1 MVVQSSRTASVLLS
15 AFLSFG
21 LPSAQAVDLD
31 PTQLEGRYRAVVGLW
46 AAGDPRAIDELV
58 RFESSTISDRD
69 PKTREILHK
78 AEQRVISDLAA
89 VDLEVL
95 VPLSVLHQEA
105 YRHYALHGGIGA
117 AQVATHDRT
126 LALDLALL
134 YKKYVD
140 TPAASAL
147 ASRLIARLA
156 SVSTDSFQAAKLFQL
171 ASELDPKNGLPLLG
185 LATVFEKNGNYTDAV
200 AALERLRKLDPEN
213 SKKFPEG
220 TLRLALC
227 LARLDRRPE
236 AVELLAPL
244 AQAPP
249 ASWVGL
255 LAAQELARIEQE
267 ARRFERAEKVLRAAL
282 LRFPRSARLTLQLV
296 SVLDSRGAQQEA
308 RSVLGTLAEIGADP
322 SDDSRYRYNRLSEDL
337 FNDAE
342 RVVEPAGR
350 ERLPAL
356 ASSLGPA
363 AAMAPATEEG
373 VAR

>member
-1 MVVQSSRTASVLLS
+1 MVVQGSRTASVLL
-15 AFLSFG
+15 ALSFSLG
-21 LPSAQAVDLD
+21 LAAAQAADLD
-31 PTQLEGRYRAVVGLW
+31 PTQLEGGYRAVVALW
-46 AAGDPRAIDELV
+46 AAGDSRAVDELV
-58 RFESSTISDRD
+58 RFESSVISDRD
-69 PKTREILHK
+69 PRTREILHK
-78 AEQRVISDLAA
+78 AEQRVISEVAG

-95 VPLSVLHQEA
+95 VPLSILHQEA
-105 YRHYALHGGIGA
+105 YRHYANHGGIGA

-156 SVSTDSFQAAKLFQL
+156 SVSTDSFQAAKLFHL

-185 LATVFEKNGNYTDAV
+185 LATVFEKNGNYNDAV
-200 AALERLRKLDPEN
+200 AALERLHKLDPLN
-213 SKKFPEG
+213 AKKFPEG

-236 AVELLAPL
+236 AIALLAPL

-249 ASWVGL
+249 VPWVGL

-267 ARRFERAEKVLRAAL
+267 ARRFEAAEKVLRAAL
-282 LRFPRSARLTLQLV
+282 VHFPRSARLTLQLV
-296 SVLDSRGAQQEA
+296 SVLDSRGAQQAA
-308 RSVLGTLAEIGADP
+308 RSVLLSLAEIGADP
-322 SDDSRYRYNRLSEDL
+322 LDDSRYRYNRLSDDL
-337 FNDAE
+337 FHDAE
-342 RVVEPAGR
+342 QVVEPAGR

-356 ASSLGPA
+356 ASSLAPA
-363 AAMAPATEEG
+363 AALPTATEDG